1 MAQLEFTTRNRT
13 VIQQP
18 RREGGMGFQMV
29 GGMEAE
35 AGIIKGHLAKQAF
48 LGKYYPDMYQQSI
61 NTYNNAD
68 LILGT
73 ANNAVEWTGIDT
85 ITRDSMTAATVGRV
99 MALGKKKAYKKIG
112 EELVNQVAENDD
124 TRQYAAFLLSAK
136 GSMASSTFIDSTA
149 GIDSSVYFSNAAYIQ
164 CMRRVLGA
172 PLTNNE
178 PLVRVCSCREAFE
191 RGKDNAHG
199 LGCSNNRDEHIKLHN
214 GVSENLHIVM
224 KELFPNDLI
233 EREQQVGQI
242 VTPNH
247 DGGPPHI
254 KYARGDITWMRGGV
268 EKIIID
274 VSVVHPE
281 GKMYIKNPI
290 LSHLN
295 QDAAA
300 LAVENR
306 KRLHYQKVSV
316 PAAIPGSSVIPF
328 VLESTGRLGPSAF
341 SFLNSLCLTQTYRR
355 SKFIND
361 CAMLCARYCGFML
374 VNTRE
379 RFAATSYAER

>member
-1 MAQLEFTTRNRT
+1 
-13 VIQQP
+13 
-18 RREGGMGFQMV
+18 
-29 GGMEAE
+29 
-35 AGIIKGHLAKQAF
+35 
-48 LGKYYPDMYQQSI
+48 
-61 NTYNNAD
+61 
-68 LILGT
+68 
-73 ANNAVEWTGIDT
+73 
-85 ITRDSMTAATVGRV
+85 MT
-99 MALGKKKAYKKIG
+99 
-112 EELVNQVAENDD
+112 ED
-124 TRQYAAFLLSAK
+124 
-136 GSMASSTFIDSTA
+136 
-149 GIDSSVYFSNAAYIQ
+149 
-164 CMRRVLGA
+164 
-172 PLTNNE
+172 
-178 PLVRVCSCREAFE
+178 
-191 RGKDNAHG
+191 
-199 LGCSNNRDEHIKLHN
+199 
-214 GVSENLHIVM
+214 
-224 KELFPNDLI
+224 
-233 EREQQVGQI
+233 
-242 VTPNH
+242 
-247 DGGPPHI
+247 PP
-254 KYARGDITWMRGGV
+254 RGDITWMRGGV

-328 VLESTGRLGPSAF
+328 VLESTGRLGLSAF